1 MSHPQQQKTRMKS
14 HAQLLIQVGNLER
27 QCGLAGR
34 TPDGKAWDLLS
45 IPSCITVRDLAKHFS
60 LCLSSV
66 KALTSP
72 SLTFLHR
79 LPRKAAQK
87 AARAL
92 KHVLINVEVFSAF
105 SEGVIW
111 SYHSVSWSS
120 TCFLTTAGGE
130 PLHSLLWTSLVMV
143 TCIPAWNSFRKS
155 SLQICLV
162 HLLGTTSLAPS

>member
-1 MSHPQQQKTRMKS
+1 MPNGIDVSSSTAEDQNEVTCTVINPGWQSRDSVVWLVEHQM
-14 HAQLLIQVGNLER
+14 VR
-27 QCGLAGR
+27 Q
-34 TPDGKAWDLLS
+34 DLLS

-92 KHVLINVEVFSAF
+92 KNVLINVEVFSAF
-105 SEGVIW
+105 QKVLSG

-130 PLHSLLWTSLVMV
+130 PLHSLLWTGLVMV
-143 TCIPAWNSFRKS
+143 TRIPA
-155 SLQICLV
+155 
-162 HLLGTTSLAPS
+162 

>member
-79 LPRKAAQK
+79 LPRKAA

-92 KHVLINVEVFSAF
+92 KNVLINVEVFSAF
-105 SEGVIW
+105 SEGVI
-111 SYHSVSWSS
+111 
-120 TCFLTTAGGE
+120 
-130 PLHSLLWTSLVMV
+130 
-143 TCIPAWNSFRKS
+143 
-155 SLQICLV
+155 
-162 HLLGTTSLAPS
+162 